1 MQFYS
6 YLWLRDDTTPY
17 YAGKGSGDRAFLTK
31 THKVKPPVDKSL
43 ILVFSHAT
51 EEEAFESEKNFIK
64 WFGRKDLG
72 TGCLRNFTDGGEGRA
87 GYKIPAESRLRM
99 GASQKGNQNSV
110 AYKRSAAGRQETSR
124 LMTGSKRTLASR
136 AKISAA
142 VKAAWG
148 RKKNAA

>member
-64 WFGRKDLG
+64 WFGNYILDNLS
-72 TGCLRNFTDGGEGRA
+72 EA
-87 GYKIPAESRLRM
+87 GYT
-99 GASQKGNQNSV
+99 V
-110 AYKRSAAGRQETSR
+110 A
-124 LMTGSKRTLASR
+124 
-136 AKISAA
+136 
-142 VKAAWG
+142 
-148 RKKNAA
+148 RK